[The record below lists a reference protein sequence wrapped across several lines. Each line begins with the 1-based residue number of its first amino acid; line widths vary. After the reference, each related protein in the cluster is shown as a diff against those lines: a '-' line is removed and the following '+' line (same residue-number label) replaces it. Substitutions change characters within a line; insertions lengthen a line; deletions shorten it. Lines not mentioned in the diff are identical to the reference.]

1 MAEKEGTQ
9 YASTGREES
18 FWEQGELRT
27 LHNFSTA
34 IPKYAFQAKDM
45 SQSEKLRLEKE
56 CEILKEFVRKIMKYG
71 GKNYHQIIKEGGWWW
86 VIQYNYVA

>member
-18 FWEQGELRT
+18 LREQGELRA

-34 IPKYAFQAKDM
+34 IPKYAFQA
-45 SQSEKLRLEKE
+45 
-56 CEILKEFVRKIMKYG
+56 
-71 GKNYHQIIKEGGWWW
+71 
-86 VIQYNYVA
+86 